1 MVARSVLSPRV
12 QESRLH
18 ESRTLDRRSLPGG
31 TRRGFDWDDDDD
43 DDDDDDAHT
52 AAISDRERRRERTRE
67 RRATM
72 TTDATTTTTRR
83 NDGEESP
90 ARDDARDARP
100 TATQARR
107 ASAFAPNVK
116 RSASRTRLGREEG
129 ERGAGEGEGDA
140 RDARGTAKRAS
151 EDGEGGTRT
160 GSRLGK
166 SAGENGGEA
175 RKKSRLSGV
184 AAGGG
189 KAPSRLRTA
198 RESGTPAGKKPASAN
213 ATTPHAAS
221 PARVAPPL
229 GFRSPAPSRASKQMV
244 PAVARMEAKPS
255 PSPTPT
261 PTGPLALPP
270 GALAEPISSPGALPL
285 VAVPPPMVIPAHRWV
300 RSAGSTRG
308 GRVGEGSRRDALEA
322 STSYAD
328 DPAMTIRDIIRQKS
342 AEERANEAKSRILKK
357 AKSSSKPMPDF
368 GKKKTASEPVGPL
381 ELPGRAS
388 MAPKLAVMAP
398 QVQVID
404 GNIVINP
411 QSLTVN
417 AAAEKDVG
425 MSDFKRV
432 EESGTRLN
440 SATYSNRAKAEK
452 WSKDDTELF
461 YRAMTQFGTDFSLI
475 ARLFPG
481 RTRRQVKRKY
491 LIEDRADPRRVEAAI
506 KHRDQDPAMYKRL
519 IEVLQAQAAE
529 ADLARSS
536 IDARVVLDAD
546 TAEEATPPAVEDAQA
561 TDESSPKTGGQR
573 GATKEAAALS
583 AEQPTATRARRSRK

>member
-1 MVARSVLSPRV
+1 
-12 QESRLH
+12 
-18 ESRTLDRRSLPGG
+18 
-31 TRRGFDWDDDDD
+31 
-43 DDDDDDAHT
+43 
-52 AAISDRERRRERTRE
+52 
-67 RRATM
+67 M
-72 TTDATTTTTRR
+72 TTGATTTTTARR
-83 NDGEESP
+83 DDDESP

-116 RSASRTRLGREEG
+116 RSASRTRLGRERG
-129 ERGAGEGEGDA
+129 ERAVGEGEGDA
-140 RDARGTAKRAS
+140 RDARGTARRASERAS
-151 EDGEGGTRT
+151 EDGEDGARA

-166 SAGENGGEA
+166 SAVENAGEA

-184 AAGGG
+184 AVGGG
-189 KAPSRLRTA
+189 KTPSRLRTA
-198 RESGTPAGKKPASAN
+198 RESGTPAGKKPSSAN
-213 ATTPHAAS
+213 AATPHSAS

-244 PAVARMEAKPS
+244 PAVARMEAKLS
-255 PSPTPT
+255 PAPT

-285 VAVPPPMVIPAHRWV
+285 VAVPPPMVVPAHRWV

-357 AKSSSKPMPDF
+357 SKSSSKPMPDF
-368 GKKKTASEPVGPL
+368 GKKKAASEPVAPL

-506 KHRDQDPAMYKRL
+506 KHRDQDPAMYKKL

-546 TAEEATPPAVEDAQA
+546 TAEEATPPAIEDAQA
-561 TDESSPKTGGQR
+561 TDESAPKTGGQH

-583 AEQPTATRARRSRK
+583 AEQPTSTRARRSRK